1 LNVLVWHVHG
11 SWMTAFV
18 QGRHTYFTPKV
29 GEDCPDSRDGLGRAE
44 SWVWPESVVNV
55 SPEEIADLPIDVVVL
70 QRPRDVELA
79 QRWLGDRLS
88 DLPKIYVEH
97 DTPLDLRDPRH
108 HLGDRDD
115 LTLAHV
121 THFNRLMWDAGT
133 TRTVVIEH
141 GVVDPG
147 HLFNGSRASVAAVIN
162 EPVRRRWVAGTDLVE
177 VMRQSVAVE
186 LFGMGSESL
195 SGADLNQR
203 ELHQA
208 MADCRAYF
216 HPFRW
221 TSLGLSLI
229 EAMHIGLPVVVLAA
243 TEAAQVIPSNV
254 GIVSNRL
261 EELVNA
267 AATFTADRELAAD
280 VGLQGRKYALERF
293 GLGRF
298 LYDWDMLLED
308 VAR

>member
-1 LNVLVWHVHG
+1 
-11 SWMTAFV
+11 MTAFV

-29 GEDCPDSRDGLGRAE
+29 GEECADSRDGLGRAQTWE
-44 SWVWPESVVNV
+44 WPESVVNV
-55 SPEEIADLPIDVVVL
+55 SPEEIRDLHIDVVVL

-79 QRWLGDRLS
+79 QLWLGDRCS

-108 HLGDRDD
+108 PLADRDD

-133 TRTVVIEH
+133 TRSVVIEH

-147 HLFNGSRASVAAVIN
+147 HLFNGSHGAVAAVIN
-162 EPVRRRWVAGTDLVE
+162 EPVRRRWIAGTDLVE
-177 VMRQSVAVE
+177 AMRRSVAVE

-195 SGADLNQR
+195 SGRDLNQR
-203 ELHQA
+203 ELHEA
-208 MADCRAYF
+208 MAECRAYF

-254 GIVSNRL
+254 GIVSNRVD
-261 EELVNA
+261 ELVSA

-293 GLGRF
+293 GLRRF
-298 LYDWDMLLED
+298 LYDWDRLLED